1 MIRTFDTLRVEAPR
15 PRVLLVTLNRPE
27 VSNALNTRTGVE
39 LHAVFAACD
48 ADPSAHGAVVLTGA
62 GERVFCAG
70 ADLKERRTMA
80 EEAWLDQHRIF
91 ERMIHAIIDCPV
103 PVVAA
108 VNGHAYAGG
117 CELVLCSD
125 FAYAVPSAR
134 FALTEITIGIMPGG
148 GGTQTLPRAVGE
160 RRAKEIILTGLPFSA
175 DEALK
180 WGVVNRLCAPGDL
193 VPEALR
199 AAEQMAASGADVVRK
214 TKAAL
219 QELR

>member
-1 MIRTFDTLRVEAPR
+1 MSAYETLRVESPR

-27 VSNALNTRTGVE
+27 VSNALNTRAGEE
-39 LHAVFAACD
+39 LRAVFAGCEE
-48 ADPSAHGAVVLTGA
+48 DPSAYRAVVLTGA
-62 GERVFCAG
+62 GDRVFCAG

-80 EEAWLDQHRIF
+80 EEAWLDQHRMF
-91 ERMIHAIIDCPV
+91 ERMIHAIIECPV

-117 CELVLCSD
+117 CELALCSD

-160 RRAKEIILTGLPFSA
+160 RRAKEIILTGSPFSA
-175 DEALK
+175 AEALR
-180 WGVVNRLCAPGDL
+180 WGVVNRLCEPREL
-193 VPEALR
+193 LPEALST
-199 AAEQMAASGADVVRK
+199 AEQMAASAPGAVRK

-219 QELR
+219 QALR

>member
-1 MIRTFDTLRVEAPR
+1 
-15 PRVLLVTLNRPE
+15 
-27 VSNALNTRTGVE
+27 
-39 LHAVFAACD
+39 
-48 ADPSAHGAVVLTGA
+48 
-62 GERVFCAG
+62 
-70 ADLKERRTMA
+70 
-80 EEAWLDQHRIF
+80 
-91 ERMIHAIIDCPV
+91 
-103 PVVAA
+103 
-108 VNGHAYAGG
+108 
-117 CELVLCSD
+117 
-125 FAYAVPSAR
+125 
-134 FALTEITIGIMPGG
+134 MPGG

-175 DEALK
+175 DEALR

>member
-1 MIRTFDTLRVEAPR
+1 MMTAYDTLRVESAR
-15 PRVLLVTLNRPE
+15 PRVLLVTVNRPE
-27 VSNALNTRTGVE
+27 VSNALNTRAGEE
-39 LHAVFAACD
+39 LRAVFAACD
-48 ADPSAHGAVVLTGA
+48 ADPSAHRAVVLTGA
-62 GERVFCAG
+62 GDRVFCAG

-125 FAYAVPSAR
+125 FAYAVASAR

-175 DEALK
+175 EEALK
-180 WGVVNRLCAPGDL
+180 WGVVNRLCEPRDL
-193 VPEALR
+193 LPEALR
-199 AAEQMAASGADVVRK
+199 TAEQIAASPADVVRK

-219 QELR
+219 KELR

>member
-1 MIRTFDTLRVEAPR
+1 MMTTYDTLRVETPR

-39 LHAVFAACD
+39 LHAVFAAC
-48 ADPSAHGAVVLTGA
+48 AQDPSAYGAMVLTGA

-80 EEAWLDQHRIF
+80 EEAWQDQHRIF

-108 VNGHAYAGG
+108 VNGDAYAGG

-160 RRAKEIILTGLPFSA
+160 RRAKEIILTGRPFSA
-175 DEALK
+175 DEALR

-193 VPEALR
+193 APDALA
-199 AAEQMAASGADVVRK
+199 AAEQMAASAPDVVRK